1 METGI
6 LNTHNKFLKMK
17 FICCL
22 LSLAIG
28 LSLNAQK
35 ANPNYDSTLAKKY
48 GGDDYGMKMY
58 VFVILKTGSN
68 TTTNKALTD
77 SLFAGHMSN
86 INHMVSIN
94 KLLVA
99 GPMVKND
106 KTYRG
111 IFILDVKS
119 FEEAEKL
126 LEKDPAIKEKLLA
139 VEMYNWYGSAALP
152 AYIETSDKVTKLN
165 F

>member
-1 METGI
+1 
-6 LNTHNKFLKMK
+6 MK
-17 FICCL
+17 LICCL
-22 LSLAIG
+22 LFSAFG
-28 LSLNAQK
+28 LFANAQK
-35 ANPNYDSTLAKKY
+35 ANPDYDSTLAKKY
-48 GGDDYGMKMY
+48 GGDEYGMKMY

-68 TTTNKALTD
+68 ATTNKALTD

-99 GPMVKND
+99 GPMVKNE

-152 AYIETSDKVTKLN
+152 AYLEASKKINKLA

>member
-1 METGI
+1 
-6 LNTHNKFLKMK
+6 MK

-22 LSLAIG
+22 LFIVAG
-28 LSLNAQK
+28 LSSNAQK
-35 ANPNYDSTLAKKY
+35 TNPDYDSTLAKKF

-68 TTTNKALTD
+68 TTTDKALTD

-111 IFILDVKS
+111 IFILDVKT

-152 AYIETSDKVTKLN
+152 AYIEASDKVSKLK

>member
-1 METGI
+1 MKIFFSI
-6 LNTHNKFLKMK
+6 LFLA
-17 FICCL
+17 F
-22 LSLAIG
+22 G
-28 LSLNAQK
+28 LPSIAQK

-48 GGDDYGMKMY
+48 GADDYGMKMY
-58 VFVILKTGSN
+58 VLVILKTGSN
-68 TTTNKALTD
+68 TTTDKALSD

-99 GPMVKND
+99 GPMVKNE

-111 IFILDVKS
+111 IFILDVKT
-119 FEEAEKL
+119 FEEAKKL
-126 LEKDPAIKEKLLA
+126 LEKDPAIKEKLLT

-152 AYIETSDKVTKLN
+152 AYIETSDKITKLN